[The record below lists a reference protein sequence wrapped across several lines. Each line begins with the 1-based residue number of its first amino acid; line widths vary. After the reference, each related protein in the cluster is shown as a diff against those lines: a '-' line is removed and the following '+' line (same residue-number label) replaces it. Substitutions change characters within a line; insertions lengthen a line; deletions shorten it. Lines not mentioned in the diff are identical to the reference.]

1 MHPKYIIAGDPK
13 TGKGYLRMGMVINHR
28 DLVGGYE
35 KVWGGGWW
43 ARNDELKCITLYG
56 SSYDFGPAD
65 FKHLRLLDRELR
77 DYTLVYTPVAG
88 LPGNVLDLS
97 DVEWI

>member
-13 TGKGYLRMGMVINHR
+13 TGKGFLRMGMVINHK
-28 DLVGGYE
+28 DLVVGYE

-43 ARNDELKCITLYG
+43 ARDDDRKTITLYG
-56 SSYDFGPAD
+56 SSCDFGSAD
-65 FKHLRLLDRELR
+65 FRHLRLIDRELK
-77 DYTLVYTPVAG
+77 DYTFIFAPIIN